1 MISKSFF
8 LACSAIYCLCY
19 LLFLSVTQIK
29 NFDLNVIKIEKKR
42 NLAISV
48 NSAEFPD
55 PQMVL
60 DLSELT
66 VKILQIKSDSNPEDV
81 IPSKYTVHLWIDAEY
96 STEAMVVT
104 TNGTSYGN
112 RIIVVFRGSESFDDY
127 VANANVVMEDPIF
140 LPDAPDDV
148 KIHKGYQ
155 ACFLTENTPQRMEDV
170 ILNLLNNSTINFDQ
184 EIILTGHSLG

>member
-1 MISKSFF
+1 M
-8 LACSAIYCLCY
+8 
-19 LLFLSVTQIK
+19 
-29 NFDLNVIKIEKKR
+29 KR
-42 NLAISV
+42 NLAISE
-48 NSAEFPD
+48 NSVAFPD

-66 VKILQIKSDSNPEDV
+66 VKILEIKSDSNPVDV
-81 IPSKYTVHLWIDAEY
+81 IPSKYTLHLWIDAEY

-127 VANANVVMEDPIF
+127 IANTNVLMEDPTF

-155 ACFLTENTPQRMEDV
+155 ACFLIENTPQRIEDV

-184 EIILTGHSLG
+184 EIVLTGHSLG